1 LRRSGRRRDRDLRR
15 DRSHLSR
22 KRLCD
27 RSTYGDGRPRGAGA
41 AGEGPCNAGD
51 RAFDRPPGQ
60 ISRRNRSGHR
70 PARRAAAAARA
81 GVGEKGKSRANEEGC
96 RYREAFHSGSCA
108 GGARGRGGVTMAL
121 FGVSFPRREV
131 TIRGEGIYLRPCQM
145 RDYAEWA
152 ALREKSRAFLTPWE
166 PVWPH
171 DDLTRMA
178 FRFRVKRHAE
188 EAARDEAY
196 SYFIFREE
204 DEALVGGLSLGHVR
218 RGVSQAA
225 TLGYWMGQPYAGQGI
240 MTRAVRATI
249 AYAFE
254 FQGL

>member
-1 LRRSGRRRDRDLRR
+1 
-15 DRSHLSR
+15 
-22 KRLCD
+22 
-27 RSTYGDGRPRGAGA
+27 
-41 AGEGPCNAGD
+41 
-51 RAFDRPPGQ
+51 
-60 ISRRNRSGHR
+60 
-70 PARRAAAAARA
+70 
-81 GVGEKGKSRANEEGC
+81 
-96 RYREAFHSGSCA
+96 
-108 GGARGRGGVTMAL
+108 MAL

-131 TIRGEGIYLRPCQM
+131 TIRGEGIYLRACQM
-145 RDYAEWA
+145 RDYGEWA
-152 ALREKSRAFLTPWE
+152 ALRERSRAFLTPWE

-196 SYFIFREE
+196 SYFIFRE
-204 DEALVGGLSLGHVR
+204 DDDALLGGLSLGHVR

-254 FQGL
+254 FQGLHRIEAACLPTNEPSKRLLQRVGFQQEGYARSYLSINGQWRDHLLFAILEGDVPSQLQPQLPKAG